1 MVTTTF
7 PLASF
12 LPCYAGP
19 VVLGEGFGQEG
30 RRLCFLFTY
39 PTLIHLVW
47 TLESE
52 QLLFWSW
59 GMRLL
64 SPPSSLSPRLTQLEQ
79 TKWPR
84 LPYSAVLL
92 LDSSMP
98 HHNPKN
104 EWVGKWHHVWK
115 TVCSVVKSV
124 SKHTITSSLPLVLTS
139 VNSSFMMPAH

>member
-12 LPCYAGP
+12 LPCYAGT
-19 VVLGEGFGQEG
+19 VVLGEGYGQEG

-52 QLLFWSW
+52 RLLFWSW

-92 LDSSMP
+92 LDSSTTHDTTTQKM
-98 HHNPKN
+98 N
-104 EWVGKWHHVWK
+104 EWANGTMYGKQSALLRSLCQS
-115 TVCSVVKSV
+115 TQ
-124 SKHTITSSLPLVLTS
+124 LPLHCL
-139 VNSSFMMPAH
+139 